1 VTQKRIDYMA
11 EQFQAHSKSHPFA
24 IAPAVKGS
32 SAADVDVL
40 DHKYATSWLT
50 QFSLLSS
57 RSLRIMMR
65 EKANTIAMFAQT
77 IIFALL
83 LGLIWLREGENLET
97 QGGIQALAGAHFFL
111 LIK

>member
-1 VTQKRIDYMA
+1 MRIDYMA
-11 EQFQAHSKSHPFA
+11 EQYKAHSKAHPLA
-24 IAPAVKGS
+24 LASPGMSTSVVD
-32 SAADVDVL
+32 ADL
-40 DHKYATSWLT
+40 MDHKYATSWLT

-57 RSLRIMMR
+57 RSMRLMVR